1 LLTKSGAPPE
11 QVLEPEMDQL
21 EQKQGIMNPVKA
33 LENHGQSVWLDFL
46 ARGFVAKGDLKK
58 LIDNDGVKGITS
70 NPSIFEKAIGS
81 SSEYDGAIAQALK
94 SGDRP
99 VAELFEH
106 LAVEDIQHAA
116 DVLRPVYDRLKG
128 ADGFVSLEVS
138 PYLAMDT
145 KGTIAEAERLWKQVK
160 RKNLM
165 VKVPATPEGLPAIRH
180 LISEGISINI
190 TLLFSQKVYLQ
201 VAEAYLSGLEKYVAG
216 GGDPSHVASVAS
228 FFVSRID
235 SAVDKQLDEKIA
247 RANDPTEKER
257 LAGLKGKVAIANAKL
272 AYQEYKHLFSGPRW
286 DRLAAKGA
294 RPQRLLWASTGTKN
308 KDYSDVL
315 YVEELIGPNTVNTV
329 PPATLD
335 AFRDHGKVRDSLEEN
350 IEDARRVLAELEKSG
365 ISLDA
370 ITADLVKDGVKL
382 FADAADKL
390 YGAVAHKR
398 AAVLGAGIDRQQAA
412 LGNHIGKAV
421 EKATEDWRAS
431 AKIRRLWQHD
441 KSVWTGT
448 DEDKWLGWL
457 NSPAAADIADY
468 EDFAQRVKGQN
479 FTDAVV
485 LGMGGSSLGPE
496 VLAETF
502 ARKPGFPKLH
512 VLDSTDPAQ
521 VGAMESAVNIANT
534 LFIVSSKSGGTTEP
548 NVMKDYF
555 FARVSKAIGAG
566 KAGHRFI
573 AVTDPGS
580 SLEKVATRQGFA
592 RIFHGDPT
600 IGGRYSVLS
609 PFGLV
614 PAAAAGIDLRALLK
628 HTLAMVRSCGP
639 DVPPHENPGV
649 QLGLAMG
656 LAGLEGCDKV
666 TILSSRKIAD
676 FGAWAEQLIAESTGK
691 DGKGLIPIDGEPLGD
706 VALYGND
713 RFFIDLRTEGEND
726 TGHDDKLAALEKAG
740 HPVVRI
746 VMKSIDHIGQEFFR
760 FEIATA
766 VAGAVL
772 GINPF
777 NQPDVEDAKVKTR
790 ELTAAFEKTGALPP
804 EKPVV
809 SSAQADIYTDDKNAT
824 ALRKAGADGD
834 LGSWLKA
841 HLTRADADDYV
852 ALLAYIERNHA
863 HIERLQHMRLEV
875 RNKRHVATCAEFGP
889 RFLHSTGQAY
899 KGGPDSGVFLQITS
913 DDAEDLAVPGQK
925 ASFGVIKAAQA
936 RGDFDV
942 LTERGRRAL
951 RVHLKGD
958 LEAGLKML
966 DTAIVEALN

>member
-1 LLTKSGAPPE
+1 
-11 QVLEPEMDQL
+11 
-21 EQKQGIMNPVKA
+21 MNPVKA
-33 LENHGQSVWLDFL
+33 LENHGQAVWLDFL
-46 ARGFVAKGDLKK
+46 ARGFVAKGELKK
-58 LIDNDGVKGITS
+58 LIDSDGVKGVTS

-81 SSEYDGAIAQALK
+81 SDEYDGAIGSALK
-94 SGDRP
+94 KGDRP

-116 DVLRPVYDRLKG
+116 DVLRPVYDQLKG
-128 ADGFVSLEVS
+128 DDGFVSLEVS

-145 KGTIAEAERLWKQVK
+145 KGTIAEAEHLWKAVH

-165 VKVPATPEGLPAIRH
+165 VKVPATPEGLPAIKH
-180 LISEGISINI
+180 LIGEGISINI
-190 TLLFSQKVYLQ
+190 TLLFSQKVYVA
-201 VAEAYLSGLEKYVAG
+201 VAEAYLAGLERLVTN

-247 RANDPTEKER
+247 RANDPHEKER
-257 LAGLKGKVAIANAKL
+257 LAALKGKVAIANAKL
-272 AYQEYKHLFSGPRW
+272 AYQEYKRLFSGARW
-286 DRLAAKGA
+286 EKLATKGA

-335 AFRDHGKVRDSLEEN
+335 AFRDHGKPRDSLEEN
-350 IEDARRVLAELEKSG
+350 VEDARGVLTELDKSG
-365 ISLDA
+365 VSLDA
-370 ITADLVKDGVKL
+370 ITAELVKDGVKL

-390 YGAVAHKR
+390 YGAVAYKR
-398 AAVLGAGIDRQQAA
+398 ATVLGATIGPQKLS
-412 LGNHIGKAV
+412 LGTNLQKAV
-421 EKATEDWRAS
+421 EKSTEEWRSS
-431 AKIRRLWQHD
+431 AKIRRLWQKD
-441 KSVWTGT
+441 TSVWTGE

-457 NSPAAADIADY
+457 DSVAKADIANY
-468 EDFAQRVKGQN
+468 EDYARRVKGQN

-502 ARKPGFPKLH
+502 AKKSGFPKLH

-521 VGAMESAVNIANT
+521 VRAMEKAVDLKRT

-555 FARVSKAIGAG
+555 FARVAEAIGRD

-580 SLEKVATRQGFA
+580 SLEKLATKQDFA
-592 RIFHGDPT
+592 RIFHGDPA

-614 PAAAAGIDLRALLK
+614 PAATAGIDVRALVT
-628 HTLAMVRSCGP
+628 HALAMMRSCGA

-656 LAGLEGCDKV
+656 LAGLEGRDKV
-666 TILSSRKIAD
+666 TIFSSPKIAD

-691 DGKGLIPIDGEPLGD
+691 EGKGLIPIDGEPLSDAG
-706 VALYGND
+706 LYGND
-713 RFFIDLRTEGEND
+713 RFFIDLRTEGETD
-726 TGHDDKLAALEKAG
+726 AAHDEKLAALEQAG
-740 HPVVRI
+740 HPVARI
-746 VMKSIDHIGQEFFR
+746 VVKSIEHIGQEFYR
-760 FEIATA
+760 FEMATA

-777 NQPDVEDAKVKTR
+777 NQPDVEAAKIKTR
-790 ELTAAFEKTGALPP
+790 ELTAAFEKSGALPA
-804 EKPVV
+804 EQPVI
-809 SSAQADIYTDDKNAT
+809 STDAADLYTDRANA
-824 ALRKAGADGD
+824 ADLRQAGADGT
-834 LGSWLKA
+834 LESWLRA
-841 HLTRADADDYV
+841 HFSRIDVGDYV
-852 ALLAYIERNHA
+852 ALLAYIERNPA
-863 HIERLQHMRLEV
+863 HVDALQAARLAIRDNQR
-875 RNKRHVATCAEFGP
+875 VATCAEFGP

-899 KGGPDSGVFLQITS
+899 KGGPDSGVFLQITA
-913 DDAEDLAVPGQK
+913 DDSKDLPVPGQK

-958 LEAGLKML
+958 LKTGLKTL
-966 DTAIVEALN
+966 DSAIRQALN

>member
-1 LLTKSGAPPE
+1 
-11 QVLEPEMDQL
+11 
-21 EQKQGIMNPVKA
+21 MNPVKA
-33 LENHGQSVWLDFL
+33 LENHGQAVWLDFL
-46 ARGFVAKGDLKK
+46 ARGFVANGDLQK
-58 LIDNDGVKGITS
+58 LIDSDGVKGVTS

-81 SSEYDGAIAQALK
+81 SDEYDSAIGKALK
-94 SGDRP
+94 KADRP
-99 VAELFEH
+99 VAELFEQ

-116 DVLRPVYDRLKG
+116 DVLRPVYDRLGGK
-128 ADGFVSLEVS
+128 DGFVSLEVS
-138 PYLAMDT
+138 PYLALDANAS
-145 KGTIAEAERLWKQVK
+145 IVEAERLWKAVK
-160 RKNLM
+160 RPNLM
-165 VKVPATPEGLPAIRH
+165 VKVPATTQGLPAIEH
-180 LISEGISINI
+180 LIGEGISINI
-190 TLLFSQKVYLQ
+190 TLLFSQKVYVE
-201 VAEAYLSGLEKYVAG
+201 VAKAYLAGLEKYVAG
-216 GGDPSHVASVAS
+216 GGDPSHIASVAS

-247 RANDPTEKER
+247 RANDPSEKER
-257 LAGLKGKVAIANAKL
+257 LSELKGKVAIANAKL
-272 AYQEYKHLFSGPRW
+272 AYQDYKRLFSGPRW
-286 DRLAAKGA
+286 DRLKAKGA

-315 YVEELIGPNTVNTV
+315 YVEELIGPDTVNTV

-335 AFRDHGKVRDSLEEN
+335 AFRDHGRPRDSLEEN
-350 IEDARRVLAELEKSG
+350 IEEASHVLGELENSG

-370 ITADLVKDGVKL
+370 ITADLVRDGVRQ

-398 AAVLGAGIDRQQAA
+398 ASVLGGSIDRQSLA
-412 LGNHIGKAV
+412 LGSHIGAAV

-431 AKIRRLWQHD
+431 ARIRRLWQRD
-441 KSVWTGT
+441 KSVWTDT

-457 NSPAAADIADY
+457 NSPAEADIADY
-468 EDFAQRVKGQN
+468 EDYAQKVRGQD

-496 VLAETF
+496 VLAQTF
-502 ARKPGFPKLH
+502 ARRPGFPKLH

-521 VGAMESAVNIANT
+521 VRTMETSVNLAKT
-534 LFIVSSKSGGTTEP
+534 VFIVSSKSGGTTEP
-548 NVMKDYF
+548 NAMKDYF
-555 FARVSKAIGAG
+555 FARVSETIGAE

-592 RIFHGDPT
+592 RIFHGEPS

-614 PAAAAGIDLRALLK
+614 PAATAGIDLRTLLK

-656 LAGLEGCDKV
+656 LAGLEGRDKV
-666 TILSSRKIAD
+666 TILSSPKVAD

-691 DGKGLIPIDGEPLGD
+691 EGKGLIPIDGEPLAD
-706 VALYGND
+706 AAIYGRD
-713 RFFIDLRTEGEND
+713 RFFIDIRTEGED
-726 TGHDDKLAALEKAG
+726 DAAHDERLVALEQAG

-746 VMKSIDHIGQEFFR
+746 VMKSIDHIGQEFYR
-760 FEIATA
+760 FEMATA

-777 NQPDVEDAKVKTR
+777 NQPDVEDAKIKTR
-790 ELTAAFEKTGALPP
+790 ELTAAFEKSGALPA
-804 EKPVV
+804 EKPVM
-809 SSAQADIYTDDKNAT
+809 SLAQADLFTDEANAL

-841 HLTRADADDYV
+841 HLARSGAGDYV
-852 ALLAYIERNHA
+852 ALLAYIERDLP
-863 HIERLQHMRLEV
+863 HIDALQRMRLEV
-875 RNKRHVATCAEFGP
+875 RAKRHVATCAEFGP

-899 KGGPDSGVFLQITS
+899 KGGPDSGVFLQIT
-913 DDAEDLAVPGQK
+913 AEDARDLPVPGQK

-958 LEAGLKML
+958 LAAGLKML
-966 DTAIVEALN
+966 DAAITEALN

>member
-1 LLTKSGAPPE
+1 
-11 QVLEPEMDQL
+11 
-21 EQKQGIMNPVKA
+21 MNPVKA
-33 LENHGQSVWLDFL
+33 LEAHGQAVWLDFL

-58 LIDNDGVKGITS
+58 LIDTDGVKGVTS

-81 SSEYDGAIAQALK
+81 SDEYDGAIGQALK
-94 SGDRP
+94 NGDRP

-128 ADGFVSLEVS
+128 HDGFVSLEVS
-138 PYLAMDT
+138 PYLAMDS
-145 KGTIAEAERLWKQVK
+145 KATIAEAERLWNDVK

-165 VKVPATPEGLPAIRH
+165 VKVPATPAGLPAIQH
-180 LISEGISINI
+180 LIGEGISINI
-190 TLLFSQKVYLQ
+190 TLLFSQKVYVQ
-201 VAEAYLSGLEKYVAG
+201 VAEAFLAGLEKYVKG

-257 LAGLKGKVAIANAKL
+257 LAALKGKVAIANAKL
-272 AYQEYKHLFSGPRW
+272 AYQEYKRLFSGPRW
-286 DRLAAKGA
+286 DKLAAKGA
-294 RPQRLLWASTGTKN
+294 KPQRLLWASTGTKN

-335 AFRDHGKVRDSLEEN
+335 AFRDHGKPRDSLEEN
-350 IEDARRVLAELEKSG
+350 VEDAKRVLAELEKSG

-370 ITADLVKDGVKL
+370 ITADLVKDGVKQ

-398 AAVLGAGIDRQQAA
+398 ATVLGSGIDRQELA
-412 LGNHIGKAV
+412 LGSGISAAV
-421 EKATEDWRAS
+421 EKSTEDWRAS

-457 NSPAAADIADY
+457 TSPASADVADY
-468 EDFAQRVKGQN
+468 EDFARKVKGQN
-479 FTDAVV
+479 FSDAVV

-496 VLAETF
+496 VLAKTF
-502 ARKPGFPKLH
+502 AKKAGFPKLH

-521 VGAMESAVNIANT
+521 VRAMQASIDITKT

-555 FARVSKAIGAG
+555 FEQVSKAIGAN

-580 SLEKVATRQGFA
+580 SLEKVATKQGFA
-592 RIFHGDPT
+592 RIFYGDPT

-614 PAAAAGIDLRALLK
+614 PAAAAGVDLRSLIK
-628 HTLAMVRSCGP
+628 HTLSMVRSCGP
-639 DVPPHENPGV
+639 DVPPQENPGV

-656 LAGLEGCDKV
+656 LAGLEGRDKM
-666 TILSSRKIAD
+666 TILSSKKIAD
-676 FGAWAEQLIAESTGK
+676 FGAWTEQLIAESTGK
-691 DGKGLIPIDGEPLGD
+691 DGKGLIPIEGEPLGD
-706 VALYGND
+706 PALYGHD
-713 RFFIDLRTEGEND
+713 RFFIDISVEGDDD
-726 TGHDDKLAALEKAG
+726 TAHDARLAALEKAG
-740 HPVVRI
+740 HPVVRV
-746 VMKSIDHIGQEFFR
+746 VMKSIDHLGQEFFR
-760 FEIATA
+760 FEMATA
-766 VAGAVL
+766 VAGSVL

-777 NQPDVEDAKVKTR
+777 NQPDVEAAKIKTR
-790 ELTAAFEKTGALPP
+790 ELTAAFEKTGTLPA
-804 EKPVV
+804 EKPVM
-809 SSAQADIYTDDKNAT
+809 STAQAELYTDDKNA
-824 ALRKAGADGD
+824 ADLRKAGADGD

-841 HLTRADADDYV
+841 HLARSGAGDYV
-852 ALLAYIERNHA
+852 ALLAYIERDSA
-863 HIERLQHMRLEV
+863 HIDTLQHMRLAV
-875 RNKRHVATCAEFGP
+875 RDRRHVATCAEFGP

-899 KGGPDSGVFLQITS
+899 KGGPDSGVFLQITA
-913 DDAEDLAVPGQK
+913 DDAKDLAVPGQR
-925 ASFGVIKAAQA
+925 ASFGIIKAAQA

-942 LTERGRRAL
+942 LTDRGRRAL
-951 RVHLKGD
+951 HVHLKGD
-958 LEAGLKML
+958 LKSGLKML
-966 DTAIVEALN
+966 DAAITNALN

>member
-1 LLTKSGAPPE
+1 
-11 QVLEPEMDQL
+11 
-21 EQKQGIMNPVKA
+21 MNPVKA
-33 LENHGQSVWLDFL
+33 LEEHGQAVWLDFL

-58 LIDNDGVKGITS
+58 LIDTDGVKGVTS

-81 SSEYDGAIAQALK
+81 SDEYDGAIGSALK
-94 SGDRP
+94 KGDRP

-106 LAVEDIQHAA
+106 LAIEDIQHAA
-116 DVLRPVYDRLKG
+116 DVLRPVYDQLKG

-145 KGTIAEAERLWKQVK
+145 KGTIAEAERLWKHVH

-165 VKVPATPEGLPAIRH
+165 VKVPATPEGLPAIQH
-180 LISEGISINI
+180 LIGEGISINI
-190 TLLFSQKVYLQ
+190 TLLFSQKTYVQ
-201 VAEAYLSGLEKYVAG
+201 VAEAYLAGLEKYVAG

-247 RANDPTEKER
+247 RANDPSEKER
-257 LAGLKGKVAIANAKL
+257 LAALKGKVAIANAKL
-272 AYQEYKHLFSGPRW
+272 AYQEYKHLFSGARW
-286 DRLAAKGA
+286 DKLAEKGA

-308 KDYSDVL
+308 KDYRDVL

-335 AFRDHGKVRDSLEEN
+335 AFRDHGVPRDSLEEN
-350 IEDARRVLAELEKSG
+350 IEDAKHVLADLEKSG

-370 ITADLVKDGVKL
+370 ITAELVKDGVKL

-398 AAVLGAGIDRQQAA
+398 AVVLGHGIDHQEFALGAGIT
-412 LGNHIGKAV
+412 KAV

-431 AKIRRLWQHD
+431 ATIRRLWQHD

-457 NSPAAADIADY
+457 TSPVSADIADY

-502 ARKPGFPKLH
+502 AGKPGFPKLH

-521 VGAMESAVNIANT
+521 VRAMEKAVDIAKT

-614 PAAAAGIDLRALLK
+614 PAAAAGIDLRTMLK
-628 HTLAMVRSCGP
+628 HTLSMVRSCGP

-656 LAGLEGCDKV
+656 HAGLEGRDKV
-666 TILSSRKIAD
+666 TILSSKKIAD

-691 DGKGLIPIDGEPLGD
+691 DGKGLIPISGEPLGD
-706 VALYGND
+706 PALYGND
-713 RFFIDLRTEGEND
+713 RFFIDLRTEGE
-726 TGHDDKLAALEKAG
+726 HDAAHDEKLAALEKAG

-746 VMKSIDHIGQEFFR
+746 VLKSIDHIGQEFFR
-760 FEIATA
+760 FELATA
-766 VAGAVL
+766 VAGSVI

-777 NQPDVEDAKVKTR
+777 NQPDVEAAKIKTR
-790 ELTAAFEKTGALPP
+790 ELTAAFEKSGKLPA
-804 EKPVV
+804 ETPVM
-809 SSAQADIYTDDKNAT
+809 SSAQADIYTDGRNA
-824 ALRKAGADGD
+824 ADLRKAGADGD
-834 LGSWLKA
+834 LDSWLKA
-841 HLTRADADDYV
+841 HLGRSHAGDYV
-852 ALLAYIERNHA
+852 ALLAYIERNAA
-863 HIERLQHMRLEV
+863 HIDNLQHLRLAV
-875 RNKRHVATCAEFGP
+875 RDKRHVATCAEFGP

-913 DDAEDLAVPGQK
+913 DDAKDLAVPGQK
-925 ASFGVIKAAQA
+925 ATFGIIKAAQA

-942 LTERGRRAL
+942 LTDRGRRAL

-958 LEAGLKML
+958 LESGLKML
-966 DTAIVEALN
+966 DTAIHDALN

>member
-1 LLTKSGAPPE
+1 
-11 QVLEPEMDQL
+11 
-21 EQKQGIMNPVKA
+21 MNPVKA
-33 LENHGQSVWLDFL
+33 LEAHGQAVWLDFL

-58 LIDNDGVKGITS
+58 LIDSDGVKGVTS

-81 SSEYDGAIAQALK
+81 SDEYDGAIGEALK
-94 SGDRP
+94 QGDRP

-106 LAVEDIQHAA
+106 LAIEDIQHAA
-116 DVLRPVYDRLKG
+116 DMLRPVYDQLKG
-128 ADGFVSLEVS
+128 DDGFVSLEVS

-145 KGTIAEAERLWKQVK
+145 KGTVAEAERLWKEVG
-160 RKNLM
+160 RNNLM
-165 VKVPATPEGLPAIRH
+165 VKVPATPEGLPAIQH
-180 LISEGISINI
+180 LIGEGISINI
-190 TLLFSQKVYLQ
+190 TLLFSQKIYVQ
-201 VAEAYLSGLEKYVAG
+201 VAEAYLAGLEKHVAG
-216 GGDPSHVASVAS
+216 GGDPAHVASVAS

-235 SAVDKQLDEKIA
+235 SAVDKQLDDRIA
-247 RANDPTEKER
+247 KANDPTEKAR
-257 LAGLKGKVAIANAKL
+257 LGALKGKIAIANAKL
-272 AYQEYKHLFSGPRW
+272 AYQDYKKLFSGPRW
-286 DRLAAKGA
+286 DKLAAKGA

-315 YVEELIGPNTVNTV
+315 YVEELIGKNTVNTV

-335 AFRDHGKVRDSLEEN
+335 AFRDHGKLRDSLEEN
-350 IEDARRVLAELEKSG
+350 IEGARGVLAELEKSG

-370 ITADLVKDGVKL
+370 ITAELVKDGVKL

-398 AAVLGAGIDRQQAA
+398 AAVIAGGIDQQKLT
-412 LGNHIGKAV
+412 LGTAISKAV
-421 EKATEDWRAS
+421 EDNTEEWRS
-431 AKIRRLWQHD
+431 SGKIRRLWQRD
-441 KSVWTGT
+441 KSIWTGT

-457 NSPAAADIADY
+457 DSAATEKKKLTDY
-468 EDFAQRVKGQN
+468 REFAKWVQQQG
-479 FTDAVV
+479 FDDAVV

-496 VLAETF
+496 VLAESF
-502 ARKPGFPKLH
+502 GQRPGFPKLH

-521 VGAMESAVNIANT
+521 VRAMGAAVNLAKT

-555 FARVSKAIGAG
+555 FAQVSQAIGAD
-566 KAGHRFI
+566 KAGGHFV

-580 SLEKVATRQGFA
+580 SLEKVAKLQGFA
-592 RIFHGDPT
+592 RIFYGDPT

-614 PAAAAGIDLRALLK
+614 PAAAAGIDLSTFLDLA
-628 HTLAMVRSCGP
+628 LAMVRSCGP

-656 LAGLEGCDKV
+656 LAGRDGRDKI
-666 TILSSRKIAD
+666 TILSSKKIAD

-706 VALYGND
+706 PGIYGRD
-713 RFFIDLRTEGEND
+713 RFFIDLRTEGETD
-726 TGHDDKLAALEKAG
+726 ASHDDKLTALEKAG
-740 HPVVRI
+740 HPVACI
-746 VMKSIDHIGQEFFR
+746 VMKSVEHIGQEFFR

-766 VAGAVL
+766 VAGSIL

-777 NQPDVEDAKVKTR
+777 NQPDVEAAKIKTR
-790 ELTAAFEKTGALPP
+790 ELTAAFEKTGTLP
-804 EKPVV
+804 KQAPVISTNEV
-809 SSAQADIYTDDKNAT
+809 ELFTDENNAS

-834 LGSWLKA
+834 VGSWLKA
-841 HLTRADADDYV
+841 HLARAGSGDYV
-852 ALLAYIERNHA
+852 ALLAYIERNPG
-863 HIERLQHMRLEV
+863 HIDTLQHMRLAV
-875 RNKRHVATCAEFGP
+875 RDKRHVATCAEFGP

-899 KGGPDSGVFLQITS
+899 KGGPDSGVFLQITA
-913 DDAEDLAVPGQK
+913 DDAEDLAVPAQK

-958 LEAGLKML
+958 LESGLVML
-966 DTAIVEALN
+966 DAAILNALN

>member
-1 LLTKSGAPPE
+1 
-11 QVLEPEMDQL
+11 
-21 EQKQGIMNPVKA
+21 MNPVKA

-46 ARGFVAKGDLKK
+46 ARGFVAKGELQE
-58 LIDNDGVKGITS
+58 LIDTDGVKGVTS

-81 SSEYDGAIAQALK
+81 SDEYDGAIGKALK
-94 SGDRP
+94 GGDRP
-99 VAELFEH
+99 VADLFEQ

-116 DVLRPVYDRLKG
+116 DVLRPVYDHLKG
-128 ADGFVSLEVS
+128 EDGFVSLEVS
-138 PYLAMDT
+138 PYLATDT
-145 KGTIAEAERLWKQVK
+145 KGTIAEAERLWNDVG

-180 LISEGISINI
+180 LIGEGISINI
-190 TLLFSQKVYLQ
+190 TLLFSQQVYLQ
-201 VAEAYLSGLEKYVAG
+201 VAEAYLAGLEKYVAN

-235 SAVDKQLDEKIA
+235 TMADKQLDDKIA
-247 RANDPTEKER
+247 KANDPTEKER
-257 LAGLKGKVAIANAKL
+257 LAELKGKVAIANAKL
-272 AYQEYKHLFSGPRW
+272 AYQEYKRLFSGPRW
-286 DRLAAKGA
+286 EKLEAKGA
-294 RPQRLLWASTGTKN
+294 KPQRLLWASTGTKN

-350 IEDARRVLAELEKSG
+350 IEDARSVLEELERSG
-365 ISLDA
+365 VSLDA
-370 ITADLVKDGVKL
+370 ITAELVKDGVKQ

-398 AAVLGAGIDRQQAA
+398 AVVLGGGIDRQKFA
-412 LGNHIGKAV
+412 LGAAIEKAV
-421 EKATEDWRAS
+421 AKNTEEWRAL
-431 AKIRRLWQHD
+431 AKIRKLWHKD
-441 KSVWTGT
+441 KSVWTGD

-457 NSPAAADIADY
+457 NSPAGADIADY

-479 FTDAVV
+479 FSDAVV

-502 ARKPGFPKLH
+502 AKKSGFPKLH

-521 VGAMESAVNIANT
+521 VRAMEKAVNLAKT

-548 NVMKDYF
+548 NAMKDYF
-555 FARVSKAIGAG
+555 FDRVAKTIGPD

-580 SLEKVATRQGFA
+580 SLEKVAAKQGFA
-592 RIFHGDPT
+592 RVFHGEPT
-600 IGGRYSVLS
+600 VGGRYSVLS

-614 PAAAAGIDLRALLK
+614 PAAAAGIDVRKLIK
-628 HTLAMVRSCGP
+628 HTLSMVRSCGA

-656 LAGLEGCDKV
+656 LAGLEGRDKV
-666 TILSSRKIAD
+666 TISSSKKVAD

-691 DGKGLIPIDGEPLGD
+691 EGKGLIPIDGEPLAD
-706 VALYGND
+706 PETYGHD
-713 RFFIDLRTEGEND
+713 RFFIDIRTEGEND
-726 TGHDDKLAALEKAG
+726 VAHDEKLDALEAAG

-746 VMKSIDHIGQEFFR
+746 VMQSIDHIGQEFFR
-760 FEIATA
+760 LEMATA
-766 VAGAVL
+766 VAGSVL

-777 NQPDVEDAKVKTR
+777 NQPDVEDAKIKTR

-804 EKPVV
+804 ETPVMA
-809 SSAQADIYTDDKNAT
+809 SAKADLYTDDHNA
-824 ALRKAGADGD
+824 ADLRKAGADGD
-834 LGSWLKA
+834 LSSWIKA
-841 HLTRADADDYV
+841 HLARTKADDYV
-852 ALLAYIERNHA
+852 ALLAYIERDHA
-863 HIERLQHMRLEV
+863 HIEALQEMRLKV
-875 RNKRHVATCAEFGP
+875 RDKRHVATCAEFGP

-899 KGGPDSGVFLQITS
+899 KGGPDSGVFLQITA
-913 DDAEDLAVPGQK
+913 DDAKDLPVPGQK

-958 LEAGLKML
+958 LESGLKML
-966 DTAIVEALN
+966 DEAITAALN

>member
-1 LLTKSGAPPE
+1 
-11 QVLEPEMDQL
+11 
-21 EQKQGIMNPVKA
+21 MNPVKA
-33 LENHGQSVWLDFL
+33 LENHGQAVWLDFL
-46 ARGFVAKGDLKK
+46 ARGFVAKGDLKQ
-58 LIDNDGVKGITS
+58 LIDTDGVKGVTS

-81 SSEYDGAIAQALK
+81 SDEYDGAIGNALEM
-94 SGDRP
+94 GDRP

-106 LAVEDIQHAA
+106 LAIEDIQNAA
-116 DVLRPVYDRLKG
+116 DVLRPVHDQLKG
-128 ADGFVSLEVS
+128 EDGFVSLEVS

-145 KGTIAEAERLWKQVK
+145 KGTIAEAERLWKDVG

-165 VKVPATPEGLPAIRH
+165 VKVPATPEGLPAIQQ
-180 LISEGISINI
+180 LIGEGISINI
-190 TLLFSQKVYLQ
+190 TLLFSQKVYVQ
-201 VAEAYLSGLEKYVAG
+201 VAEAYLAGLEKLVKG
-216 GGDPSHVASVAS
+216 GGDPSGVASVAS

-235 SAVDKQLDEKIA
+235 SAVDKDLDEKIA
-247 RANDPTEKER
+247 RANDPAEKER
-257 LAGLKGKVAIANAKL
+257 LAALKGKVAIANAKL
-272 AYQEYKHLFSGPRW
+272 AYQDYKRLFSGARW
-286 DRLAAKGA
+286 EKLAARGA
-294 RPQRLLWASTGTKN
+294 KPQRLLWASTGTKN

-315 YVEELIGPNTVNTV
+315 YVEELIGPNTINTV

-335 AFRDHGKVRDSLEEN
+335 AFRDHGKPRDSLEEN
-350 IEDARRVLAELEKSG
+350 IEDARRVLSELERSG
-365 ISLDA
+365 ISLDV
-370 ITADLVKDGVKL
+370 ITAELVRDGVRL

-398 AAVLGAGIDRQQAA
+398 ASVLGAGIDRQQLK
-412 LGNHIGKAV
+412 LGSSIGKAV

-431 AKIRRLWQHD
+431 ATIRRLWQHD

-448 DEDKWLGWL
+448 DEHKWLGWL
-457 NSPAAADIADY
+457 TSAGAADIADY
-468 EDFAQRVKGQN
+468 EDYAQRVRGQN

-496 VLAETF
+496 VLAQTF
-502 ARKPGFPKLH
+502 TKKAGFPKLH

-521 VGAMESAVNIANT
+521 VRTLQASVNLANT
-534 LFIVSSKSGGTTEP
+534 VFIVSSKSGGTTEP

-555 FARVSKAIGAG
+555 FARVSETVGAD

-592 RIFHGDPT
+592 RIFHGDPA

-614 PAAAAGIDLRALLK
+614 PAATAGIDVRTLIQHA
-628 HTLAMVRSCGP
+628 LAMARSCGP

-656 LAGLEGCDKV
+656 LAGLEGRDKV
-666 TILSSRKIAD
+666 TILSSPKVAD

-691 DGKGLIPIDGEPLGD
+691 DGKGLIPIDGEPLD
-706 VALYGND
+706 DPALYGKD
-713 RFFIDLRTEGEND
+713 RFFIDIRTEGED
-726 TGHDDKLAALEKAG
+726 DATHDGKLAALEAAG

-760 FEIATA
+760 FEMATA

-777 NQPDVEDAKVKTR
+777 NQPDVEDAKIKTR
-790 ELTAAFEKTGALPP
+790 ELTAAFEKTGKLPA
-804 EKPVV
+804 ERPVM
-809 SSAQADIYTDDKNAT
+809 SSAQADLYTDDNNAA

-841 HLTRADADDYV
+841 HLARAGADDYV
-852 ALLAYIERNHA
+852 ALLAYIERDSA
-863 HIERLQHMRLEV
+863 HIDSLQAMRLAV
-875 RNKRHVATCAEFGP
+875 RDKRHLATCAEFGP

-899 KGGPDSGVFLQITS
+899 KGGPDSGVFLQITAE
-913 DDAEDLAVPGQK
+913 DDKDLAVPGQK

-958 LEAGLKML
+958 LASGLKML
-966 DTAIVEALN
+966 DAAIAEALN

>member
-1 LLTKSGAPPE
+1 
-11 QVLEPEMDQL
+11 
-21 EQKQGIMNPVKA
+21 MNPVKA
-33 LENHGQSVWLDFL
+33 LEAHGQSVWLDFL

-58 LIDNDGVKGITS
+58 LIDSDGVKGVTS

-81 SSEYDGAIAQALK
+81 SDEYDGAIGEALK

-116 DVLRPVYDRLKG
+116 DVLLPVYNQLKG
-128 ADGFVSLEVS
+128 DDGFVSLEVS
-138 PYLAMDT
+138 PYLATDT
-145 KGTIAEAERLWKQVK
+145 KGTIAEAERLWKEVD

-165 VKVPATPEGLPAIRH
+165 VKVPATPEGLPAIQH
-180 LISEGISINI
+180 LIGSGISINI
-190 TLLFSQKVYLQ
+190 TLLFSQKVYVQ
-201 VAEAYLSGLEKYVAG
+201 VAEAYLAGLEKYIVG

-247 RANDPTEKER
+247 KANDPTERAR
-257 LAGLKGKVAIANAKL
+257 LQALKGKVAIANAKM
-272 AYQEYKHLFSGPRW
+272 AYQDYKKLFSGPRW
-286 DRLAAKGA
+286 KKLEARGAK
-294 RPQRLLWASTGTKN
+294 PQRLLWASTGTKN
-308 KDYSDVL
+308 KEYSDVL
-315 YVEELIGPNTVNTV
+315 YVEELIGKNTVNTV

-350 IEDARRVLAELEKSG
+350 IDDARDALAGLEKSG

-370 ITADLVKDGVKL
+370 ITADLVKDGVKQ

-398 AAVLGAGIDRQQAA
+398 ATVIAGGIDQQRLALGASIS
-412 LGNHIGKAV
+412 KAV
-421 EKATEDWRAS
+421 ENSSEQWRAS
-431 AKIRRLWQHD
+431 GKIRRLWRHD

-457 NSPAAADIADY
+457 DSVSAEKSKLKDY
-468 EDFAQRVKGQN
+468 QDFANWVKQQG

-496 VLAETF
+496 VIAETF
-502 ARKPGFPKLH
+502 GQQSGFPKLH

-521 VGAMESAVNIANT
+521 VRAMANAVNMAKT

-555 FARVSKAIGAG
+555 FGQVSAAIGAG
-566 KAGHRFI
+566 KAGGHFV

-580 SLEKVATRQGFA
+580 SLEKAAKAQGFA
-592 RIFHGDPT
+592 RIFHGDPA

-609 PFGLV
+609 PFGLA
-614 PAAAAGIDLRALLK
+614 PAAAAGIDLARVLDLS
-628 HTLAMVRSCGP
+628 LSMVRSCGP
-639 DVPPHENPGV
+639 DVPPQQNPGV

-656 LAGLEGCDKV
+656 IAGQEGRDKV
-666 TILSSRKIAD
+666 TILSSKKVAD

-691 DGKGLIPIDGEPLGD
+691 DGKGLIPIDGEPLGEPA
-706 VALYGND
+706 VYGSD
-713 RFFIDLRTEGEND
+713 RFFIDLRTEGETD
-726 TGHDDKLAALEKAG
+726 GSHEDRLAALEKAG

-746 VMKSIDHIGQEFFR
+746 AMKSIDHIGQEFFR

-777 NQPDVEDAKVKTR
+777 NQPDVEAAKIKTR
-790 ELTAAFEKTGALPP
+790 ELTSAFEKTGTLPA
-804 EKPVV
+804 ETPVISTNEV
-809 SSAQADIYTDDKNAT
+809 ELFTDDKNT
-824 ALRKAGADGD
+824 GALRKAGADGD

-841 HLTRADADDYV
+841 HLGRAGAGDYV
-852 ALLAYIERNHA
+852 ALLAYIERDHA
-863 HIERLQHMRLEV
+863 HIDMLQHIRLAV
-875 RNKRHVATCAEFGP
+875 RDKRHVATCAEFGP

-899 KGGPDSGVFLQITS
+899 KGGPDSGVFLQITA
-913 DDAEDLAVPGQK
+913 DDAEDLAVPDQK

-958 LEAGLKML
+958 LESGLTML
-966 DTAIVEALN
+966 DAAISKALN

>member
-1 LLTKSGAPPE
+1 
-11 QVLEPEMDQL
+11 
-21 EQKQGIMNPVKA
+21 MNPVKA

-46 ARGFVAKGDLKK
+46 ARGFVAKGDLQK
-58 LIDNDGVKGITS
+58 LIDSDGVKGVTS

-81 SSEYDGAIAQALK
+81 SDEYDGAIGHALK
-94 SGDRP
+94 RGDRP

-106 LAVEDIQHAA
+106 LAIEDIQHAA

-128 ADGFVSLEVS
+128 EDGFVSLEVS

-145 KGTIAEAERLWKQVK
+145 KGTIAEAERLWKDVH
-160 RKNLM
+160 RRNLM
-165 VKVPATPEGLPAIRH
+165 VKVPATPEGLPAIQH
-180 LISEGISINI
+180 LIGEGISINI
-190 TLLFSQKVYLQ
+190 TLLFSQKVYVE
-201 VAEAYLSGLEKYVAG
+201 VAEAYLAGLEQYVKG
-216 GGDPSHVASVAS
+216 GGDPSHIASVAS

-235 SAVDKQLDEKIA
+235 SAVDKALDEKIA
-247 RANDPTEKER
+247 RANDPSEKER
-257 LAGLKGKVAIANAKL
+257 LAALKGKVAIANAKL
-272 AYQEYKHLFSGPRW
+272 AYQEYQRLFSGPRW
-286 DRLAAKGA
+286 DKLKAKGA
-294 RPQRLLWASTGTKN
+294 KPQRLLWASTGTKN

-335 AFRDHGKVRDSLEEN
+335 AFRDHGTPRDSLQEN

-370 ITADLVKDGVKL
+370 ITAELVKDGVKL

-398 AAVLGAGIDRQQAA
+398 ATVLGTGIDRQALA
-412 LGNHIGKAV
+412 LGGDLGKAV
-421 EKATEDWRAS
+421 GTATEDWRAS
-431 AKIRRLWQHD
+431 ARIRRIWQHD
-441 KSVWTGT
+441 KSIWTAT

-457 NSPAAADIADY
+457 NSAASADIADY
-468 EDFAQRVKGQN
+468 EDYARKVKGQN
-479 FTDAVV
+479 FSDAVV

-502 ARKPGFPKLH
+502 AKKPGFPKLH

-521 VGAMESAVNIANT
+521 VRHLQAKVNIANT

-555 FARVSKAIGAG
+555 FARVSEAIGAD

-580 SLEKVATRQGFA
+580 SLEKVATKQGFA

-614 PAAAAGIDLRALLK
+614 PAATAGIDVRTLIK
-628 HTLAMVRSCGP
+628 HTLSMVRSCGP
-639 DVPPHENPGV
+639 DVPPQENPGV

-656 LAGLEGCDKV
+656 LAGLEGRDKV

-691 DGKGLIPIDGEPLGD
+691 EGKGLVPIAGEPLGD
-706 VALYGND
+706 PVLYGND
-713 RFFIDLRTEGEND
+713 RFFIDIRTEGEND
-726 TGHDDKLAALEKAG
+726 AAHDDRLAALAKAG
-740 HPVVRI
+740 HPVARI

-760 FEIATA
+760 FEMATA
-766 VAGAVL
+766 VAGAML

-777 NQPDVEDAKVKTR
+777 NQPDVEAAKIKTR
-790 ELTAAFEKTGALPP
+790 ELTAAFEKSGQLPA
-804 EKPVV
+804 EEPVM
-809 SSAQADIYTDDKNAT
+809 SSAQADLYTDDKNAA
-824 ALRKAGADGD
+824 ALRKLGADGD

-841 HLTRADADDYV
+841 HLARIHADDYV
-852 ALLAYIERNHA
+852 ALLAYIERDAA
-863 HIERLQHMRLEV
+863 HIEDLQHMRLEI
-875 RNKRHVATCAEFGP
+875 RDEHHVATCAEFGP

-913 DDAEDLAVPGQK
+913 DDAKDLAVPGQR

-958 LEAGLKML
+958 LETGLKML
-966 DTAIVEALN
+966 DGAITDAMN

>member
-1 LLTKSGAPPE
+1 M
-11 QVLEPEMDQL
+11 VLAENGPARTE
-21 EQKQGIMNPVKA
+21 QGIMNPVKA
-33 LENHGQSVWLDFL
+33 LENHGQAVWLDFL

-58 LIDNDGVKGITS
+58 LIDTDGVKGVTS

-81 SSEYDGAIAQALK
+81 SDEYDGAIGKALK
-94 SGDRP
+94 SRDRP
-99 VAELFEH
+99 VADLFEH
-106 LAVEDIQHAA
+106 LAIEDIRHAA
-116 DVLRPVYDRLKG
+116 DVLRPVYDHLKG
-128 ADGFVSLEVS
+128 DDGFVSLEVS

-145 KGTIAEAERLWKQVK
+145 KGTIAEAERLWKDVK
-160 RKNLM
+160 RRNLM
-165 VKVPATPEGLPAIRH
+165 VKVPATPEGLPAIQH
-180 LISEGISINI
+180 LIGEGISINI
-190 TLLFSQKVYLQ
+190 TLLFSQKVYVQ
-201 VAEAYLSGLEKYVAG
+201 VAEAYLAGLEKYVKG
-216 GGDPSHVASVAS
+216 GGDPSGVASVAS

-235 SAVDKQLDEKIA
+235 SAVDRQLDEKIA

-257 LAGLKGKVAIANAKL
+257 LAALKGKVAIANAKL
-272 AYQEYKHLFSGPRW
+272 AYQDYKRLFSGTRW
-286 DRLAAKGA
+286 DKLAAKGA

-308 KDYSDVL
+308 KDYRDVL
-315 YVEELIGPNTVNTV
+315 YVEELIGPNTINTV

-335 AFRDHGKVRDSLEEN
+335 AFRDHGKPRDSLEEN
-350 IEDARRVLAELEKSG
+350 IEDARHILAELEKSG

-370 ITADLVKDGVKL
+370 ITAELVKEGVKL

-390 YGAVAHKR
+390 YGAVAQKR
-398 AAVLGAGIDRQQAA
+398 ATVLGAGIDRQTLA
-412 LGNHIGKAV
+412 LGSSIGKAV
-421 EKATEDWRAS
+421 DKSTEEWRAS
-431 AKIRRLWQHD
+431 ARIRRIWQHD

-457 NSPAAADIADY
+457 NSAASSEAAEY

-479 FTDAVV
+479 FSDAVV

-502 ARKPGFPKLH
+502 AKKAGFPKLH

-521 VGAMESAVNIANT
+521 VRNLQASIDIANT

-555 FARVSKAIGAG
+555 FARVREAIGAD

-580 SLEKVATRQGFA
+580 SLEKVATKQGFA

-614 PAAAAGIDLRALLK
+614 PAAAAGVDVRKLLK
-628 HTLAMVRSCGP
+628 HALSMVRSCGP

-649 QLGLAMG
+649 QFGLAMG
-656 LAGLEGCDKV
+656 LAGLEGRDKV
-666 TILSSRKIAD
+666 TILSSKKIAD

-691 DGKGLIPIDGEPLGD
+691 DGKGLIPIDGEPLDD
-706 VALYGND
+706 VALYGKD
-713 RFFIDLRTEGEND
+713 RFFIDIRTEGEND
-726 TGHDDKLAALEKAG
+726 AAHDDKLAALEKAG
-740 HPVVRI
+740 HPLVRI

-760 FEIATA
+760 FEMATA

-777 NQPDVEDAKVKTR
+777 NQPDVEDAKIKTR
-790 ELTAAFEKTGALPP
+790 ELTAAFEKTGALPA
-804 EKPVV
+804 EKPVM
-809 SSAQADIYTDDKNAT
+809 SFARADIYTDDRNA
-824 ALRKAGADGD
+824 ADLRKAGADGD

-841 HLTRADADDYV
+841 HLGRSGTDDYV
-852 ALLAYIERNHA
+852 ALLAYIERDRA
-863 HIERLQHMRLEV
+863 HIEALQNMRLKI
-875 RNKRHVATCAEFGP
+875 RDRRHLATCAEFGP

-899 KGGPDSGVFLQITS
+899 KGGPDSGVFLQVTA
-913 DDAEDLAVPGQK
+913 DDAKDLAVPGQK

-958 LEAGLKML
+958 LTSGLRML
-966 DTAIVEALN
+966 DSAIQDALN

>member
-1 LLTKSGAPPE
+1 
-11 QVLEPEMDQL
+11 
-21 EQKQGIMNPVKA
+21 MNPVKA
-33 LENHGQSVWLDFL
+33 LEAHGQAVWLDFL

-58 LIDNDGVKGITS
+58 LIDTDGVKGVTS

-81 SSEYDGAIAQALK
+81 SDEYDEPIGKALK
-94 SGDRP
+94 TGDRP

-106 LAVEDIQHAA
+106 LAIEDIQHAA
-116 DVLRPVYDRLKG
+116 DVLRPVYDQLKG
-128 ADGFVSLEVS
+128 DDGFVSLEVS

-145 KGTIAEAERLWKQVK
+145 KGTIAEAERLWKEVG

-165 VKVPATPEGLPAIRH
+165 VKVPATPEGLPAIEH
-180 LISEGISINI
+180 LIGEGISINI
-190 TLLFSQKVYLQ
+190 TLLFSQKVYVQ
-201 VAEAYLSGLEKYVAG
+201 VAEAYLAGLEKYIAG

-247 RANDPTEKER
+247 KANDPTEKAR
-257 LAGLKGKVAIANAKL
+257 LRALKGKVAIANARM
-272 AYQEYKHLFSGPRW
+272 AYQDYKKLFSGARW
-286 DRLAAKGA
+286 DQLAAKGA
-294 RPQRLLWASTGTKN
+294 KPQRLLWASTGTKN
-308 KDYSDVL
+308 KEYSDVL
-315 YVEELIGPNTVNTV
+315 YVEELIGRNTINTV

-335 AFRDHGKVRDSLEEN
+335 AFRDHGKLRDSLEEN
-350 IEDARRVLAELEKSG
+350 IDDAKGVLAGLEKSG

-370 ITADLVKDGVKL
+370 ITAELVKDGVKQ

-398 AAVLGAGIDRQQAA
+398 AAVIAGSIDQQKFALGAGIA
-412 LGNHIGKAV
+412 KAV
-421 EKATEDWRAS
+421 ETSTEEWRAS
-431 AKIRRLWQHD
+431 GKIRRLWQHD
-441 KSVWTGT
+441 KTVWTGT

-457 NSPAAADIADY
+457 DSVSAAKGKLSDY
-468 EDFAQRVKGQN
+468 RDFSAWVKSQG

-496 VLAETF
+496 VIAETF
-502 ARKPGFPKLH
+502 GQQPGSPKLH

-521 VGAMESAVNIANT
+521 VRTMGGSVNLAKT

-555 FARVSKAIGAG
+555 FAQVSKAAGAE
-566 KAGHRFI
+566 KAGGHFV

-580 SLEKVATRQGFA
+580 SLEKVAKAQGFA
-592 RIFHGDPT
+592 RIFYGDPT

-614 PAAAAGIDLRALLK
+614 PAAAAGVDLGRVLDLS
-628 HTLAMVRSCGP
+628 LSMVRSCGP
-639 DVPPHENPGV
+639 DVPPQENPGV

-656 LAGLEGCDKV
+656 VAGQEGRDKV
-666 TILSSRKIAD
+666 TILSSKKIAD

-691 DGKGLIPIDGEPLGD
+691 DGKGLIPIDGEPLGEPA
-706 VALYGND
+706 VYGRD

-726 TGHDDKLAALEKAG
+726 GSHDDKLAALEKAG

-746 VMKSIDHIGQEFFR
+746 AMKSIDHIGQEFFR

-777 NQPDVEDAKVKTR
+777 NQPDVEAAKIKTR
-790 ELTAAFEKTGALPP
+790 ELTTAFEKNGTLPA
-804 EKPVV
+804 EKPVISTNEV
-809 SSAQADIYTDDKNAT
+809 ALFTDDKNAG
-824 ALRKAGADGD
+824 ALRKSGADGD

-841 HLTRADADDYV
+841 HLGHAGAGDYV
-852 ALLAYIERNHA
+852 ALLAYIERDHA
-863 HIERLQHMRLEV
+863 HIDTLQHMRLAI
-875 RNKRHVATCAEFGP
+875 RDNRHVATCAEFGP

-899 KGGPDSGVFLQITS
+899 KGGPDSGVFLQITA
-913 DDAEDLAVPGQK
+913 DDADDLAVPGQK

-942 LTERGRRAL
+942 LTDRGRRAL

-958 LEAGLKML
+958 LKTALAML
-966 DTAIVEALN
+966 DAAIVSAMN

>member
-1 LLTKSGAPPE
+1 
-11 QVLEPEMDQL
+11 
-21 EQKQGIMNPVKA
+21 MNPVKA
-33 LENHGQSVWLDFL
+33 LEKHGQAVWLDFL

-58 LIDNDGVKGITS
+58 LIDTDGVKGVTS

-81 SSEYDGAIAQALK
+81 SDEYDEPIGKALK
-94 SGDRP
+94 KGDRP

-106 LAVEDIQHAA
+106 LAIEDIQHAA
-116 DVLRPVYDRLKG
+116 DVLRPVYDQLKG
-128 ADGFVSLEVS
+128 DDGFVSLEVS

-145 KGTIAEAERLWKQVK
+145 KGTIAEAQRLWKEVD

-165 VKVPATPEGLPAIRH
+165 VKVPATPEGLPAIEH
-180 LISEGISINI
+180 LIGEGISINI
-190 TLLFSQKVYLQ
+190 TLLFSQKVYVE
-201 VAEAYLSGLEKYVAG
+201 VAEAYLAGLEKYIAG

-247 RANDPTEKER
+247 KANDPTEKAR
-257 LAGLKGKVAIANAKL
+257 LQALKGKIAIANAKM
-272 AYQEYKHLFSGPRW
+272 AYQDYKKLFSGQRW
-286 DRLAAKGA
+286 DKLAAKGA
-294 RPQRLLWASTGTKN
+294 KPQRLLWASTGTKN

-315 YVEELIGPNTVNTV
+315 YVEELIGRNTINTV

-335 AFRDHGKVRDSLEEN
+335 AFRDHGKLRDSLEEN
-350 IEDARRVLAELEKSG
+350 IDDARRVLAGLEKSG

-370 ITADLVKDGVKL
+370 ITAELVRDGVKL

-398 AAVLGAGIDRQQAA
+398 AAVIAGSIDQQKLA
-412 LGNHIGKAV
+412 LDTTISKAV
-421 EKATEDWRAS
+421 ETSTEEWRAS
-431 AKIRRLWQHD
+431 GKIRRLWQHD
-441 KSVWTGT
+441 KTIWTGT

-457 NSPAAADIADY
+457 DSVSTAKGKLADY
-468 EDFAQRVKGQN
+468 QDFAAWVKQQG
-479 FTDAVV
+479 FSDAVV

-496 VLAETF
+496 VIAETF
-502 ARKPGFPKLH
+502 GQQPGFPKLH

-521 VGAMESAVNIANT
+521 VRAMGDAVKLAKT

-555 FARVSKAIGAG
+555 FAEVSKAIGAG
-566 KAGHRFI
+566 KAGGHFA

-580 SLEKVATRQGFA
+580 SLEKVAKAQGFA

-614 PAAAAGIDLRALLK
+614 PAAAAGVDLAKVLNLS
-628 HTLAMVRSCGP
+628 LSMMRSCGP
-639 DVPPHENPGV
+639 DVPPQENPGV

-656 LAGLEGCDKV
+656 IAGQEGRDKV
-666 TILSSRKIAD
+666 TILSSKKIAD

-691 DGKGLIPIDGEPLGD
+691 DGKGLIPIDGEPLGEPA
-706 VALYGND
+706 VYGKD
-713 RFFIDLRTEGEND
+713 RFFIDLRTEGETD
-726 TGHDDKLAALEKAG
+726 GSHDDRLAALEKAG

-746 VMKSIDHIGQEFFR
+746 AMKSIDHIGQEFFR

-777 NQPDVEDAKVKTR
+777 NQPDVEAAKIKTR
-790 ELTAAFEKTGALPP
+790 ELTTAFEKTGTLPK
-804 EKPVV
+804 EAPVISTNEV
-809 SSAQADIYTDDKNAT
+809 ELFTDDKNAS

-841 HLTRADADDYV
+841 HLGRARPGGDYV
-852 ALLAYIERNHA
+852 ALLAYIERDHA
-863 HIERLQHMRLEV
+863 HIDTLQHMRLAV
-875 RNKRHVATCAEFGP
+875 RDRRHVATCAEFGP

-899 KGGPDSGVFLQITS
+899 KGGPDSGVFLQITA

-958 LEAGLKML
+958 LKTALAML
-966 DTAIVEALN
+966 DAAIVSALN